1 LSIRIVWIGLN
12 VVLEEFYYFFC
23 RLLFHVCIGTNGQ
36 GLLLRWYS
44 MFLSPERLPSS
55 EPKAEGKYKSRAK
68 NVTPGTTD
76 EQRTKS

>member
-1 LSIRIVWIGLN
+1 VKVKSVEKKII
-12 VVLEEFYYFFC
+12 FMFFIC
-23 RLLFHVCIGTNGQ
+23 MLLWSPIAANGQ